1 MTEFRKCPCWERATC
16 KAYQRLYP
24 VDPICVRG
32 LEENEHPNK
41 FTIDE
46 LELIFKKEAGD
57 D

>member
-24 VDPICVRG
+24 IDPICVRG

-46 LELIFKKEAGD
+46 LELIFKKVED